1 MDTFWQ
7 DLKYG
12 IRMLAKS
19 PGFTAIAILTL
30 ALGIGAN
37 TAIFSVVNAELL
49 RPLPFRDS
57 SRLASVATSN
67 ARTHSTSG
75 AMSYPDFLDLQAQ
88 NQVFVKMAA
97 YTDGSFTL
105 TGVAQPAHIV
115 GSSVSASLFDVLGV
129 APELGRTFLPDE
141 DQPHHHAV
149 IISHQLWVAR
159 FAGDPH
165 IIGREITLDKNA
177 YSVVGVMPP
186 SFQYPLQRKT
196 STLWTTMAPLLESA
210 DNQPTIAQERGAHFL
225 RSIARLKPG
234 VSVKQ
239 AQAGMDV
246 IMASLS
252 KQYPDTNK
260 HWGAHV
266 VSEQYRM
273 TRSIRP
279 ALFLMMIAVGFVLLI
294 ACVNVANLLLAR
306 ATARARE
313 IAIRAALGAGRNRLV
328 KQLLTESFLLALI
341 AGGLGLL
348 LARWGSEILVRM
360 SAEQLPR
367 SSEIHVD
374 GPVMAFT
381 LGIAVLTGVLFGL
394 APALHVSH
402 ANIVDSL
409 KEGALSTTASK
420 ARFGLRSSL
429 VVVEMALALVLLVS
443 AGLLIRS
450 LMRMQQ
456 VNPGF
461 DAQNVMTASIDV
473 PDAKYSDPQKAEF
486 FRILIPKLG
495 ALAGVQSAAAVYPLP
510 MSGDEMRTTF
520 EIEGRPVPQSEEPA
534 SSLRD
539 VTPNYFATM
548 RIPLLQGRDFDA
560 RETAQSG
567 PVVIVNEALAR
578 QYFPGESALGKHI
591 KPGISSGPGE
601 PLLREIVGVVGNVKF
616 SDLTSEWMP
625 ESYLPSAQL
634 PFGSMTLV
642 TRSAQDPHGVAK
654 MLKATVQSMDP
665 DIPTYAEKAVEEY
678 LDGALSVPRFNT
690 SLLALFAALAMLL
703 TSVGLYGVISYSVV
717 QRTHEIGIR
726 MALGAKPRDMMS
738 LIVGQGLRLGLLG
751 VGIGFVVALGLTHFL
766 SSLLFGVTATD
777 PLLSFAGVIFL
788 LLVVVMMAC
797 YVPARRAMRVDPMIA
812 LRHE

>member
-37 TAIFSVVNAELL
+37 TAIFSVVNAELI

-57 SRLASVATSN
+57 SRLVSVATSN
-67 ARTHSTSG
+67 SRTHSTAG
-75 AMSYPDFLDLQAQ
+75 ALSYPDFLDLRSH
-88 NQVFVKMAA
+88 NQVFEAMAA

-105 TGVAQPAHIV
+105 TGVDRPAHIV
-115 GSSVSASLFDVLGV
+115 GSSVSASLFDVLGA

-141 DQPHHHAV
+141 DQPHRHAV
-149 IISHQLWVAR
+149 ILSHQLWTSR

-165 IIGREITLDKNA
+165 IIGRSITLDKNA
-177 YSVVGVMPP
+177 YTVVGVMPA
-186 SFQYPLQRKT
+186 SFQYPLQRQN
-196 STLWTTMAPLLESA
+196 STLWTTMSPLLESP
-210 DNQPTIAQERGAHFL
+210 DNSPSMAQQRGAHFL
-225 RSIARLKPG
+225 RSIARLKSG
-234 VSVKQ
+234 VTVAQ

-260 HWGAHV
+260 YWGARV

-273 TRSIRP
+273 TRSIRA
-279 ALFLMMIAVGFVLLI
+279 ALFVMMIAVGFVLLI

-306 ATARARE
+306 ATARTRE

-328 KQLLTESFLLALI
+328 KQLLTESLLLSLV

-348 LARWGSEILVRM
+348 LALWGSEILVRM
-360 SAEQLPR
+360 SPEQLPR
-367 SSEIHVD
+367 VSEIQVD
-374 GPVMAFT
+374 GVVMAFT
-381 LGIAVLTGVLFGL
+381 LGIALLTGLLFGL
-394 APALHVSH
+394 APAMHVSH
-402 ANIVDSL
+402 SNIVDSL

-450 LMRMQQ
+450 LARMQQ

-461 DAQNVMTASIDV
+461 DPRNVMTASIDL
-473 PDAKYSDPQKAEF
+473 PDAKYSDSQKADF
-486 FRILIPKLG
+486 FRTLIPKLA
-495 ALAGVQSAAAVYPLP
+495 ALPGIQSAAAVYPLP
-510 MSGDEMRTTF
+510 MGGDEIRTTF
-520 EIEGRPVPQSEEPA
+520 QIEGHPVSKSEEPV

-539 VTPNYFATM
+539 VTSNYFATM
-548 RIPLLQGRDFDA
+548 RIPLLQGRDFDG
-560 RETAQSG
+560 RETLKST
-567 PVVIVNEALAR
+567 PVVIINEALAR
-578 QYFPGESALGKHI
+578 QFFPGESPLGKHI
-591 KPGISSGPGE
+591 KPGISAGADE
-601 PLLREIVGVVGNVKF
+601 PLMREIVGVIGNVKF
-616 SDLTSEWMP
+616 TDLTTEFMP
-625 ESYLPSAQL
+625 ESYIPSAQL

-642 TRSAQDPHGVAK
+642 ARSTQDPHSVAQ
-654 MLKATVQSMDP
+654 MITGTVQSMDS
-665 DIPTYAEKAVEEY
+665 DMPTYSSKTVEEY
-678 LDGALSVPRFNT
+678 LDGTLSVPRFNT
-690 SLLALFAALAMLL
+690 ALLAIFSGLAMLL
-703 TSVGLYGVISYSVV
+703 TAVGLYGVISYSVA

-726 MALGAKPRDMMS
+726 MALGAKPKDMLR
-738 LIVGQGLRLGLLG
+738 LIVGQGLRLGLIG
-751 VGIGFVVALGLTHFL
+751 VGIGFAIALGLTHFL

-777 PLLSFAGVIFL
+777 PLSFASVIFL
-788 LLVVVMMAC
+788 LLVVVLLAC
-797 YVPARRAMRVDPMIA
+797 YVPARRAMRVDPVIA

>member
-1 MDTFWQ
+1 MDTLGQ
-7 DLKYG
+7 DIKYG

-57 SRLASVATSN
+57 SRLASVSTSN
-67 ARTHSTSG
+67 SRRHSTAGS
-75 AMSYPDFLDLQAQ
+75 MSYPDFLDLQAQ
-88 NQVFVKMAA
+88 NQVFEKMAA

-105 TGVAQPAHIV
+105 TGIEQPAHII

-129 APELGRTFLPDE
+129 TPELGRTFRADE
-141 DQPHHHAV
+141 DQPHHHSV
-149 IISHQLWVAR
+149 ILSHQLWVAR
-159 FAGDPH
+159 FAGDPG
-165 IIGREITLDKNA
+165 IIGRSIALDKNA
-177 YSVVGVMPP
+177 YTVVGVMPA
-186 SFQYPLQRKT
+186 SFQYPLVRQS
-196 STLWTTMAPLLESA
+196 STLWTTMSPLLESS
-210 DNQPTIAQERGAHFL
+210 DNSPTMAEQRGAHFL

-234 VSVKQ
+234 ISVAQ
-239 AQAGMDV
+239 AQVGMDV

-260 HWGAHV
+260 YWGAHV
-266 VSEQYRM
+266 VSEQDRM

-279 ALFLMMIAVGFVLLI
+279 ALFVMMIAVGFVLLI

-306 ATARARE
+306 ATARTRE

-328 KQLLTESFLLALI
+328 KQLLTESLLLAFI

-348 LARWGSEILVRM
+348 LARWGSEILVRL
-360 SAEQLPR
+360 SPEQLPR
-367 SSEIHVD
+367 TSEIRVD

-381 LGIAVLTGVLFGL
+381 LGIAVLTGLLFGL
-394 APALHVSH
+394 APAMHVSH
-402 ANIVDSL
+402 SNIVDSL

-450 LMRMQQ
+450 LVRMQQ

-461 DAQNVMTASIDV
+461 DARNVMTASIDV

-486 FRILIPKLG
+486 FRNLIPKLS
-495 ALAGVQSAAAVYPLP
+495 AIPGVQAAAAVYPLP
-510 MSGDEMRTTF
+510 MSGDEIRTTF
-520 EIEGRPVPQSEEPA
+520 QIEGRPVSKSEEPA
-534 SSLRD
+534 SSVRD
-539 VTPNYFATM
+539 ITPNYFATM
-548 RIPLLQGRDFDA
+548 RIPLLQGRDFDS
-560 RETAQSG
+560 RESADST
-567 PVVIVNEALAR
+567 PVVIINQALAR
-578 QYFPGESALGKHI
+578 QYFSGESPLGKHI
-591 KPGISSGPGE
+591 KPGISSGSGE
-601 PLLREIVGVVGNVKF
+601 PVMREIVGVVGNVKF

-642 TRSAQDPHGVAK
+642 ARSTQDPHGLAK
-654 MLKATVQSMDP
+654 MMTQTVQSMDQ
-665 DIPTYAEKAVEEY
+665 DMPTYAAKTIQEY
-678 LDGALSVPRFNT
+678 LDGTLSVPRFNT
-690 SLLALFAALAMLL
+690 SLLALFAGLAMLL
-703 TSVGLYGVISYSVV
+703 TAVGLYGVISYSVA

-726 MALGAKPRDMMS
+726 MALGAKPQDMLG
-738 LIVGQGLRLGLLG
+738 LIVGQGLKLGLLG
-751 VGIGFVVALGLTHFL
+751 VGIGVVAAVGLTHFL

-777 PLLSFAGVIFL
+777 PLSFAGVIVL
-788 LLVVVMMAC
+788 LLVVVLTAC
-797 YVPARRAMRVDPMIA
+797 YFPARRAMRVDPMIA

>member
-1 MDTFWQ
+1 MDTLGQ
-7 DLKYG
+7 DIKYG

-57 SRLASVATSN
+57 SRLASVSTSN
-67 ARTHSTSG
+67 SRRHSTAGS
-75 AMSYPDFLDLQAQ
+75 MSYPDFLDLQAQ
-88 NQVFVKMAA
+88 NQVFEKMAA

-105 TGVAQPAHIV
+105 TGIEQPAHIV

-129 APELGRTFLPDE
+129 TPELGRTFRADE
-141 DQPHHHAV
+141 DQPHHHSV
-149 IISHQLWVAR
+149 ILSHQLWMAR
-159 FAGDPH
+159 FAGDPG
-165 IIGREITLDKNA
+165 IIGRSIALDRDA
-177 YSVVGVMPP
+177 YTVVGVMPA
-186 SFQYPLQRKT
+186 SFQYPLARQS
-196 STLWTTMAPLLESA
+196 STLWTTMSPLLESS
-210 DNQPTIAQERGAHFL
+210 DNSPAMAQQRGAHFL

-234 VSVKQ
+234 ISVAQ
-239 AQAGMDV
+239 AQVGMDV

-260 HWGAHV
+260 YWGAHV
-266 VSEQYRM
+266 VSEQDRM

-279 ALFLMMIAVGFVLLI
+279 ALFVMMIAVGFVLLI

-306 ATARARE
+306 ATARTRE

-328 KQLLTESFLLALI
+328 KQLLTESLLLALF

-348 LARWGSEILVRM
+348 LARWGSEILVRL
-360 SAEQLPR
+360 SPEQLPR
-367 SSEIHVD
+367 TSEIRVD

-381 LGIAVLTGVLFGL
+381 LGIAVLTGLLFGL
-394 APALHVSH
+394 APAMHVSH
-402 ANIVDSL
+402 SNIVDSL

-450 LMRMQQ
+450 LVHMQQ

-461 DAQNVMTASIDV
+461 DARNVMTASIDV

-486 FRILIPKLG
+486 FRNLIPKLS
-495 ALAGVQSAAAVYPLP
+495 ALPGVQAAAAVYPLP
-510 MSGDEMRTTF
+510 MSGDEIRTTF
-520 EIEGRPVPQSEEPA
+520 QIEGRPVSKSEEPA
-534 SSLRD
+534 SSVRD
-539 VTPNYFATM
+539 ITPNYFATM
-548 RIPLLQGRDFDA
+548 RIPLLQGRDFDS
-560 RETAQSG
+560 RESADST
-567 PVVIVNEALAR
+567 PVVIINQALAR
-578 QYFPGESALGKHI
+578 QYFSGESPLGKHI
-591 KPGISSGPGE
+591 KPGVSSGPGE
-601 PLLREIVGVVGNVKF
+601 PVMREIVGVVGNVKF

-642 TRSAQDPHGVAK
+642 ARSTQDPHGLAK
-654 MLKATVQSMDP
+654 MMTQTVQSVDQDM
-665 DIPTYAEKAVEEY
+665 PTYAAKTIQEY
-678 LDGALSVPRFNT
+678 LDGTLSVPRFNT
-690 SLLALFAALAMLL
+690 SLLALFAGLAMLL
-703 TSVGLYGVISYSVV
+703 TAVGLYGVISYSVA

-726 MALGAKPRDMMS
+726 MALGAKPQDMLG
-738 LIVGQGLRLGLLG
+738 LIVGQGLKLGLLG
-751 VGIGFVVALGLTHFL
+751 VGIGVVAAVGLTHFL

-777 PLLSFAGVIFL
+777 PLSFAGVIVL
-788 LLVVVMMAC
+788 LLVVVLAAC
-797 YVPARRAMRVDPMIA
+797 YFPARRAMRVDPMIA